1 MLMSAELKGLVMWF
15 ILFLDL
21 PYVRYNC
28 AKFHHCRIGVAD
40 FREGGVGAKKPL
52 PIREQSRKSPSLIGL
67 RLSLLLFTVA
77 LPFITFVKWGEFAK
91 LITKRSRHKFKG
103 INAMKKKHQIALAL
117 FVLTLIQKDRK
128 TGSDKRII
136 WTKFTWRFLNTEFQ
150 RKTWF

>member
-1 MLMSAELKGLVMWF
+1 MPSF
-15 ILFLDL
+15 II
-21 PYVRYNC
+21 V
-28 AKFHHCRIGVAD
+28 
-40 FREGGVGAKKPL
+40 GGVGAKKPL
-52 PIREQSRKSPSLIGL
+52 PIREQSRKSPSLIEL

-136 WTKFTWRFLNTEFQ
+136 
-150 RKTWF
+150 